1 MKQIIILI
9 IFIIFPFQIGKA
21 NSLISLKN
29 DIDTSIVIQTQRQK
43 CIIVQLIN
51 KFTDTEG
58 LTKILLI
65 KKDKKKLI
73 SKTLPSA
80 DDIKNLNININKY
93 RTGFILKAQY
103 GGGDNFYNRDFY
115 FKWIKGAFFLYRIV
129 GTHVKPNLTKSI
141 ITVKNILPFIN
152 IRDFNIQCFLENT
165 P

>member
-9 IFIIFPFQIGKA
+9 IFIIFSFQIGKA
-21 NSLISLKN
+21 NSFISLKN

-73 SKTLPSA
+73 SKTLPSTG
-80 DDIKNLNININKY
+80 DIKNLNININ
-93 RTGFILKAQY
+93 TGQASYLKLNMVEEIIFTIAISILRGLKVVSSYTLIPQH
-103 GGGDNFYNRDFY
+103 
-115 FKWIKGAFFLYRIV
+115 FFL
-129 GTHVKPNLTKSI
+129 
-141 ITVKNILPFIN
+141 
-152 IRDFNIQCFLENT
+152 
-165 P
+165 

>member
-1 MKQIIILI
+1 MNQIITLI
-9 IFIIFPFQIGKA
+9 TFVIFSFQIGKA
-21 NSLISLKN
+21 NSFMSLKS
-29 DIDTSIVIQTQRQK
+29 DIDTSIVIQIQRQK

-51 KFTDTEG
+51 KFTETEG

-65 KKDKKKLI
+65 KKDKKNLT

-80 DDIKNLNININKY
+80 DDIKNLNINVNKY

-115 FKWIKGAFFLYRIV
+115 FKWTKGGFFLYKIV
-129 GTHVKPNLTKSI
+129 GTHVKPNFTKSI
-141 ITVKNILPFIN
+141 ITVQNILPFIN
-152 IRDFNIQCFLENT
+152 IRDFNIQYFLENT